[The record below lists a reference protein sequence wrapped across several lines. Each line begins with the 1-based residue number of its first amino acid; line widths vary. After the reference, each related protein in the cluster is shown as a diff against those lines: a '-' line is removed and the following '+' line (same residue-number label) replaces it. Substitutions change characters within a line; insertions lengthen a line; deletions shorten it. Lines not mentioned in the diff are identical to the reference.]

1 MTEEEEENRALFS
14 PSSFNRPMS
23 EELSEET
30 GWCSFFGSCFSFGDK
45 EKERTE
51 YIIHMND
58 KSANAVYN
66 YPSNFIKTSKYTFW
80 DFLPLGLFF
89 QFKKISN
96 IYFLLNMIISF
107 IPSVSPVSPFT
118 AVMPLLFVLVVALIK
133 EGYEDYKRHRE
144 DSKANS
150 TLVRVLRNDRLC
162 FVKSYMLHP
171 GDVVYID
178 ENDEVRADILLLSC
192 SSSEGQCYIDT
203 CNLDGETSLR
213 KRRAADPTLELNSIE
228 KISSSKLTLFTCQP
242 EPGLHQWNGVMKV
255 NGEECALSLD
265 QFLYRGCCLRN
276 TSFAWGMVIYAG
288 VDTKLFRNLKEK
300 PPKFSGLDKKLNSV
314 IVAIGLFMFSVL
326 FLISGLG
333 VWWSKSNH
341 EDWYIRWNLEKNSG
355 GTTFGFRFLS
365 YFILFSYFIPISLF
379 VTIELCKVIQGA
391 WMDADNEMMSF
402 VGGRWRGCKV
412 HSSNLNEELAM
423 VRYIFSDK
431 TGTLTRNIMEFKEGD
446 ILGYYFHEGMVDTVQ
461 ELLKSEHPSR
471 AKALQYFTALA
482 MCNSIDPFEKEGQIV
497 YEGSSPDEVA
507 LVSAAAKFGVKL
519 IRRTTKVITLLYPD
533 GQIKDFRILACLEF
547 TPERK
552 MMSIVVEDEEGRILL
567 YNKGADS
574 FVEPQLEK
582 TAETSEAKAIE
593 FERLGE
599 MSRKGLRTL
608 LFTQK
613 EVTRPEFEQ
622 WNLRFIEAGKLLAD
636 RVATVDAVCLE
647 LERNLRLIGS
657 SAIEDRLQER
667 VPETISFFLAAG
679 VKVWVLTGDKRET
692 AVTVAATSNL
702 LDPRTTWVGH
712 IDIGTAQPK
721 EPAAVASVKQAL
733 LTLQQHLDN
742 GEEVTLVIDGPAL
755 DTAME
760 YEFDL
765 FFEISHRVYSGICCR
780 LTPLQKANVV
790 SMFQKLT
797 GKSALAI
804 GDGAN
809 DVSMILEGCIGVG
822 IQGLEGSQAAL
833 SADYAI
839 TAFKDLQRLCA
850 IHGQYS
856 YYRNSTCILVSLYK
870 NFVLS
875 FLQVIFACY
884 CGFSGQSYF
893 DGWFLT
899 FFNVLLT
906 SISPFFMGI
915 FEKDVPEK
923 MLSDIPEFYAE
934 CSKNIHFNYVILLQ
948 FAVESVVH
956 GLIIFYL
963 TYNAARYRDY
973 GVEEQLTGSMV
984 SMEAFIGLVVVVL
997 VRFGMHIR
1005 YWTWV
1010 QAAGLLLSLILTV
1023 ILVLIYS
1030 VVPFLLGSNEFYKN
1044 FMVIGRD
1051 PRFWFLLITLS
1062 SIVVAINLTVIFVRS
1077 SVFPTNRDQARS
1089 MECLRNVVHSPK

>member
-1 MTEEEEENRALFS
+1 MTEEIETEALFS
-14 PSSFNRPMS
+14 SSSFRKPMS

-30 GWCSFFGSCFSFGDK
+30 GGWRSCFGSCFSFGDK
-45 EKERTE
+45 EVERTE

-58 KSANAVYN
+58 KSANAEYN

-80 DFLPLGLFF
+80 NFIPLGLFF

-118 AVMPLLFVLVVALIK
+118 AVFPLLFVLVVALIK
-133 EGYEDYKRHRE
+133 EGYEDFKRHQE

-150 TLVRVLRNDRLC
+150 TLVRVLRNDKLC
-162 FVKSYMLHP
+162 FVKSYMLHA
-171 GDVVYID
+171 GDVVYIE
-178 ENDEVRADILLLSC
+178 ENDEVRADVLLLSC
-192 SSSEGQCYIDT
+192 SSSEGQCFIDT

-213 KRRAADPTLELNSIE
+213 KRRAADATLELNSVE
-228 KISSSKLTLFTCQP
+228 KINSSKLTLFTRQP
-242 EPGLHQWNGVMKV
+242 EPGLLQWNGMMKV
-255 NGEECALSLD
+255 NEEESSLSLD

-276 TSFAWGMVIYAG
+276 TSYVWGMVIYAG

-314 IVAIGLFMFSVL
+314 IIAVGLFMLALL

-333 VWWSKSNH
+333 VWWSESNH
-341 EDWYIRWNLEKNSG
+341 DDWYIRWNLEKNNG
-355 GTTFGFRFLS
+355 GTTYGFRFLS

-379 VTIELCKVIQGA
+379 VTIELCKFIQGA

-412 HSSNLNEELAM
+412 HTSNLNEELAM

-446 ILGYYFHEGMVDTVQ
+446 ILGYYFRDDMVDTVQ
-461 ELLKSEHPSR
+461 ELLKGEHPSR
-471 AKALQYFTALA
+471 EKALRYFTALA
-482 MCNSIDPFEKEGQIV
+482 LCNSVDPFEKEGETV

-507 LVSAAAKFGVKL
+507 LVKAAAMFGVKL
-519 IRRTTKVITLLYPD
+519 VRRTTKVITLLYPD
-533 GQIKDFRILACLEF
+533 GQTSDFRILACLEF

-552 MMSIVVEDEEGRILL
+552 MMSIVVEDEKGHIML

-582 TAETSEAKAIE
+582 TAETNEAKAIE

-613 EVTRPEFEQ
+613 EVTRSEFEQ
-622 WNLRFIEAGKLLAD
+622 WHFRFIEAGKLLVD
-636 RVATVDAVCLE
+636 REATVDAVCLE

-657 SAIEDRLQER
+657 SAIEDRLQDR

-692 AVTVAATSNL
+692 AVTVAATSSL

-712 IDIGTAQPK
+712 IDIGTAQSK
-721 EPAAVASVKQAL
+721 DPAAIASVRQAL

-742 GEEVTLVIDGPAL
+742 EEEVTLVIDGPAL

-760 YEFDL
+760 FELDL
-765 FFEISHRVYSGICCR
+765 FFEVSHRAYSGICCR

-839 TAFKDLQRLCA
+839 SAFKDLLRLCA

-856 YYRNSTCILVSLYK
+856 YYRNSTCVLVSLYK

-875 FLQVIFACY
+875 FIQVIFACY

-899 FFNVLLT
+899 FFNVILT

-923 MLSDIPEFYAE
+923 ILLDNPELYTE
-934 CSKNIHFNYVILLQ
+934 CSENIHFNPFSLLQ
-948 FAVESVVH
+948 FSIEALAH
-956 GLIIFYL
+956 ALTIFYL
-963 TYNAARYRDY
+963 TYNAARHRDY
-973 GVEEQLTGSMV
+973 GAEEQLTGSMV
-984 SMEAFIGLVVVVL
+984 SMEAFVGLVVMVL

-1023 ILVLIYS
+1023 LLLVVYS
-1030 VVPFLLGSNEFYKN
+1030 ELPFLLGTNEFYKN
-1044 FMVIGRD
+1044 FMIIGRD
-1051 PRFWFLLITLS
+1051 PKFWFLLITLS
-1062 SIVVAINLTVIFVRS
+1062 SIVVAIDLTVVFVRS
-1077 SVFPTNRDQARS
+1077 SAFPTNRDQARS
-1089 MECLRNVVHSPK
+1089 MQCLRNAVHSPK